1 MKNKHIFSLIIT
13 LLVLF
18 NSSCKKEEVV
28 KNISTTESI
37 QLLSFNSTKQLS
49 GDYKVTIKW
58 SDLDSLSNTAYDLK
72 LYDLFNQQTF
82 NDSTITTRTISINN
96 VEENHPYALR
106 IISKPKLD
114 STKIRFNIVMGN
126 VDITVFS
133 KW

>member
-1 MKNKHIFSLIIT
+1 MKNKHIFILFIIFA
-13 LLVLF
+13 VFF
-18 NSSCKKEEVV
+18 NYSCKKEEVV
-28 KNISTTESI
+28 KNVSTTESI

-49 GDYKVTIKW
+49 GNYKVTIKW
-58 SDLDSLSNTAYDLK
+58 SDLDSISNTAYKLK
-72 LYDLFNQQTF
+72 LYDLFNQQIF

-106 IISKPKLD
+106 IISQPKLD
-114 STKIRFNIVMGN
+114 STKIRFNITMGN